1 MDFVDRI
8 LRCVQCGRGFV
19 FSADEQQFFRLKNFI
34 NDPKRCKRCQAERH
48 GTAHGHPVK
57 ETPVLC
63 SQCGK
68 ETTVPFRP
76 RGIKPVLCGMCF
88 QAKRVQDSSGLRLV
102 QKPSQRS

>member
-1 MDFVDRI
+1 MDFIDRI

-19 FSADEQQFFRLKNFI
+19 FSADEQEFFRLKKFI

-63 SQCGK
+63 AQCGK
-68 ETTVPFRP
+68 ETSVPFRP
-76 RGIKPVLCGMCF
+76 RGIKPVLCNVCF
-88 QAKRVQDSSGLRLV
+88 HAKREPGTEGPYLV
-102 QKPSQRS
+102 K